1 MSSLARMLSLSEG
14 DGGTTSN
21 VSVLPGSDSPEKT
34 SEPIGSLG
42 SLAEQ
47 QLTTPSFRNMR
58 PQDREEWQKATR
70 CPASPKKGEL
80 DQVDDM
86 RIHENVFAK
95 LLEDMV
101 NRVLGASIVENRQ
114 HHVRDPLLYIGQAC
128 SHLIDYQSTLIQ
140 PTSLLSSTASVPAAV
155 SLDHA
160 QADRSEVRD
169 NTREVRIELMR
180 LVETVMRNENRVAC
194 LLNDGI
200 LVYYNSGEEG
210 AIYAARR

>member
-1 MSSLARMLSLSEG
+1 MSSLARTLSFSEG

-34 SEPIGSLG
+34 SESIGSLG

-80 DQVDDM
+80 DQVNDM

-101 NRVLGASIVENRQ
+101 NRVLGASTVEDRQ
-114 HHVRDPLLYIGQAC
+114 RHNRDPLLYIDQAC
-128 SHLIDYQSTLIQ
+128 SHLIDQSALIQ
-140 PTSLLSSTASVPAAV
+140 PTSDLLSTASVPAAV

-160 QADRSEVRD
+160 QADHSEVRD
-169 NTREVRIELMR
+169 NTREVRIELMQ

-194 LLNDGI
+194 LLNGGMI
-200 LVYYNSGEEG
+200 GLL
-210 AIYAARR
+210 